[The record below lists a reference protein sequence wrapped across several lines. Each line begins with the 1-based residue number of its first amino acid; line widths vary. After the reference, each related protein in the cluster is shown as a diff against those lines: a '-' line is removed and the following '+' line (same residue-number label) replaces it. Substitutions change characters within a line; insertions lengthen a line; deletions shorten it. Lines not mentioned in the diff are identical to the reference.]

1 MSKSLHEAIQ
11 QVAELK
17 MPKTNEYG
25 EYTDRKIRKAVSRG
39 ANRAGFE
46 SQRERER
53 AIDGEGSFMKTARG
67 ERRAIERSDKI
78 KNIKARGAE
87 KKQAKIER
95 QKERDRRIGTG
106 NRDRT
111 NKSLLSRARG
121 LLGRGL
127 SAAGKALGDSV
138 QHNAPVI
145 NEREDP
151 HVAADPRHPANRGG
165 RGGSGRPATYH
176 VDVDGVKYHSQLPYM
191 SKDGKMHGPGEKA
204 GRLPKGARFRT
215 PVEGDK

>member
-17 MPKTNEYG
+17 MPKTNRYG
-25 EYTDRKIRKAVSRG
+25 EYTSEKIRKAAKAGSERARDKALDQGDRGEYEKASRSRG
-39 ANRAGFE
+39 R
-46 SQRERER
+46 SQERRERDYNMR
-53 AIDGEGSFMKTARG
+53 ARADADDRA
-67 ERRAIERSDKI
+67 RRA
-78 KNIKARGAE
+78 
-87 KKQAKIER
+87 KKGQGPRPRKGLLAK
-95 QKERDRRIGTG
+95 
-106 NRDRT
+106 
-111 NKSLLSRARG
+111 ARG

-127 SAAGKALGDSV
+127 DAAAEKLGDSV

-151 HVAADPRHPANRGG
+151 HVAADPLHPANRGG

-191 SKDGKMHGPGEKA
+191 SKDGKMHGPGE
-204 GRLPKGARFRT
+204 
-215 PVEGDK
+215 